1 MYRESIVR
9 LKKWKEDKFRKPLI
23 VRGARQVGK
32 TWLIQEFGRTSYT
45 KTVYVNFEET
55 PALQNIFSTD
65 FDIERIITVLQIHS
79 QTKVTAEDTL
89 IVFDEIQSAER
100 GVTSLKYFCENAP
113 QYHVIAA
120 GSLLG
125 MGLHSQ
131 VSFPVGKVDFL
142 DLRPLSFHE
151 FLLSLNESALV
162 DALKAKNWSVI
173 SIFAGKLKEYLRYF
187 FYVGGMPEVVEAFIQ
202 TRDWQLVR
210 RIQNR
215 ILNSYEGDFSK
226 HAPNETVPR
235 IRMVWQ
241 SIPSQLGKENKK
253 FVYGVLREGARA
265 KDFELA
271 IQWLVDCGL
280 LLKSHRV
287 SKPGIPLAAY
297 QEIFIFKLFLHDVGL
312 LGAMAGLNVRT
323 IIEGDD
329 IFTEFKGALTEQ
341 YVMQQLRLNSERY
354 IGYWTNERS
363 TSEVDF
369 VIQEEGK
376 VIPVEVKS
384 GENLKAKSFRL
395 FCEKYQPIKAIRTSL
410 TDYKEEQW
418 MANVPLYAIG
428 ECSF

>member
-1 MYRESIVR
+1 MYRESIIS
-9 LKKWKEDKFRKPLI
+9 LKRWKEDKFRKPLI

-32 TWLIQEFGRTSYT
+32 TWLLQEFGRTFYN
-45 KTVYVNFEET
+45 KLVYVNFEET
-55 PALQNIFSTD
+55 PALQNIFFND
-65 FDIERIITVLQIHS
+65 FDIERIITVLQIQA
-79 QTKVTAEDTL
+79 QTTITAEDTL
-89 IVFDEIQSAER
+89 IVLDEIQSAER

-142 DLRPLSFHE
+142 DLRPLSFYE
-151 FLLSLNESALV
+151 FLLSLNESELV
-162 DALKAKNWSVI
+162 DALKAKNWSVV
-173 SIFAGKLKEYLRYF
+173 SVFTEKLKEYLRYY
-187 FYVGGMPEVVEAFIQ
+187 FYVGGMPEVVSAFIQ

-241 SIPSQLGKENKK
+241 SIPSQLAKENKK

-265 KDFELA
+265 KDFEMA

-280 LLKSHRV
+280 LLKSHRI

-297 QEIFIFKLFLHDVGL
+297 QEISIFKLFLHDVGL
-312 LGAMAGLNVRT
+312 LGAMAGLDVRT
-323 IIEGDD
+323 IIEGDG

-354 IGYWTNERS
+354 ISYWTNERS

-395 FCEKYQPIKAIRTSL
+395 FCEKYKPSKAIRTSL

-418 MANVPLYAIG
+418 MTNVPLYGIDEG
-428 ECSF
+428 SL

>member
-1 MYRESIVR
+1 MYRESIVS
-9 LKKWKEDKFRKPLI
+9 LMKWKEDKFRKPLI

-32 TWLIQEFGRTSYT
+32 TWLLQEFGRTSYA
-45 KTVYVNFEET
+45 KFIYVNFEET
-55 PALQNIFSTD
+55 PSLRTIFTGD
-65 FDIERIITVLQIHS
+65 FEIERIITVLQIHA
-79 QTKVTAEDTL
+79 QTTITAEDTL
-89 IVFDEIQSAER
+89 IVLDEIQSAER
-100 GVTSLKYFCENAP
+100 GVTSLKYFCEKAP

-125 MGLHSQ
+125 MGLHSH

-142 DLRPLSFHE
+142 DLRPLSFSE
-151 FLLSLNESALV
+151 FLLSQNEKALV
-162 DALKAKNWSVI
+162 EALKTKNWSVV
-173 SIFAGKLKEYLRYF
+173 SIFTEKLKEYLRYY
-187 FYVGGMPEVVEAFIQ
+187 FYVGGMPEVVDAFAQ

-241 SIPSQLGKENKK
+241 SIPSQLAKENKK
-253 FVYGVLREGARA
+253 FVYGVIREGARA

-271 IQWLVDCGL
+271 IQWLTDCGL

-297 QEIFIFKLFLHDVGL
+297 QNISVFKLFLHDVGL

-323 IIEGDD
+323 IIEGDE

-341 YVMQQLRLNSERY
+341 YVMQQLRLDSERY
-354 IGYWTNERS
+354 IGYWTNDRS

-369 VIQEEGK
+369 VIQEEGE
-376 VIPVEVKS
+376 VIPIEVKS

-395 FCEKYQPIKAIRTSL
+395 FCEKYKPSKAIRTSL
-410 TDYKEEQW
+410 SDFKEESW
-418 MANVPLYAIG
+418 MANVPLYAI
-428 ECSF
+428 E

>member
-1 MYRESIVR
+1 MYRESIVS
-9 LKKWKEDKFRKPLI
+9 LKRWKQDKFRKPLI

-32 TWLIQEFGRTSYT
+32 TWLLQEFGRTSYN
-45 KTVYVNFEET
+45 KLVYVNFEET
-55 PALQNIFSTD
+55 PALQNIFSND
-65 FDIERIITVLQIHS
+65 FDIERIITVLQIQS
-79 QTKVTAEDTL
+79 QTTIAAEDTL

-142 DLRPLSFHE
+142 DLRPLSFYE

-162 DALKAKNWSVI
+162 DALKAKNWSVV
-173 SIFAGKLKEYLRYF
+173 SVFTEKLKEYLRYY
-187 FYVGGMPEVVEAFIQ
+187 FYVGGMPEVVSAFIQ
-202 TRDWQLVR
+202 TRDWQLAR

-241 SIPSQLGKENKK
+241 SIPSQLAKENKK

-280 LLKSHRV
+280 LLRSHRV

-297 QEIFIFKLFLHDVGL
+297 QEISVFKLFLHDVGL
-312 LGAMAGLNVRT
+312 LGAMAGLDVRT
-323 IIEGDD
+323 IIEGDE

-395 FCEKYQPIKAIRTSL
+395 FCEKYKPSKAIRTSL
-410 TDYKEEQW
+410 TDYKKEEW
-418 MANVPLYAIG
+418 MINVPLYAIG
-428 ECSF
+428 EGNL

>member
-1 MYRESIVR
+1 
-9 LKKWKEDKFRKPLI
+9 
-23 VRGARQVGK
+23 
-32 TWLIQEFGRTSYT
+32 
-45 KTVYVNFEET
+45 
-55 PALQNIFSTD
+55 
-65 FDIERIITVLQIHS
+65 
-79 QTKVTAEDTL
+79 
-89 IVFDEIQSAER
+89 
-100 GVTSLKYFCENAP
+100 
-113 QYHVIAA
+113 
-120 GSLLG
+120 
-125 MGLHSQ
+125 
-131 VSFPVGKVDFL
+131 
-142 DLRPLSFHE
+142 
-151 FLLSLNESALV
+151 
-162 DALKAKNWSVI
+162 
-173 SIFAGKLKEYLRYF
+173 
-187 FYVGGMPEVVEAFIQ
+187 MPEVVSVFIQ
-202 TRDWQLVR
+202 TRDWQLAR

-226 HAPNETVPR
+226 HAPHETVPR

-241 SIPSQLGKENKK
+241 SIPSQLAKKNKK

-312 LGAMAGLNVRT
+312 LGAMAGLDMRT
-323 IIEGDD
+323 IIEGDE

-341 YVMQQLRLNSERY
+341 YVMQQLCLNSERY

-395 FCEKYQPIKAIRTSL
+395 FCKKYKPSKAIRTSL
-410 TDYKEEQW
+410 TDYKEEEW
-418 MANVPLYAIG
+418 MINVPLYAIG
-428 ECSF
+428 EENL

>member
-1 MYRESIVR
+1 MYRESIIN
-9 LKKWKEDKFRKPLI
+9 LKNWKEDKFRKPLI

-32 TWLIQEFGRTSYT
+32 TWLLKEFGRTSYA
-45 KTVYVNFEET
+45 KLVYVNFEET
-55 PALQNIFSTD
+55 PALQNIFATD
-65 FDIERIITVLQIHS
+65 FDIERIITILQIQA
-79 QTKVTAEDTL
+79 QTTITADDTL

-142 DLRPLSFHE
+142 DLRPLSFYE

-162 DALKAKNWSVI
+162 DALKAKNWGVVSV
-173 SIFAGKLKEYLRYF
+173 FTEKLKEYLRYY
-187 FYVGGMPEVVEAFIQ
+187 FYVGGMPEVVSAFAE

-226 HAPNETVPR
+226 HAPNEIVPR

-241 SIPSQLGKENKK
+241 SIPSQLARENKK

-297 QEIFIFKLFLHDVGL
+297 QEISVFKLFLHDVGL
-312 LGAMAGLNVRT
+312 LGAMAGLDVRT
-323 IIEGDD
+323 IIEGDE

-341 YVMQQLRLNSERY
+341 FVMQQLRLNSERY
-354 IGYWTNERS
+354 IGYWTNDKS

-369 VIQEEGK
+369 VIQEKGK

-384 GENLKAKSFRL
+384 GENLRSKSFRL
-395 FCEKYQPIKAIRTSL
+395 FCEKYKPSKAIRTSL
-410 TDYKEEQW
+410 TDYKEEEW
-418 MANVPLYAIG
+418 MLNVPLYAIG
-428 ECSF
+428 KEGL

>member
-1 MYRESIVR
+1 MYRESIIN
-9 LKKWKEDKFRKPLI
+9 LKNWKEDKFRKPLI

-32 TWLIQEFGRTSYT
+32 TWLLKEFGRTSYA
-45 KTVYVNFEET
+45 KLVYVNFEET
-55 PALQNIFSTD
+55 PALQNIFATD
-65 FDIERIITVLQIHS
+65 FDIERIITILQIQA
-79 QTKVTAEDTL
+79 QTTITADDTL

-142 DLRPLSFHE
+142 DLRPLSFYE

-162 DALKAKNWSVI
+162 DALKAKNWGVI
-173 SIFAGKLKEYLRYF
+173 SVFTEKLKEYLRYY
-187 FYVGGMPEVVEAFIQ
+187 FYVGGMPEVVSAFAE

-241 SIPSQLGKENKK
+241 SIPSQLAKENKK

-297 QEIFIFKLFLHDVGL
+297 QEISVFKLFLHDLGL
-312 LGAMAGLNVRT
+312 LGAMAGLDVRT
-323 IIEGDD
+323 IIDGDE

-354 IGYWTNERS
+354 IGYWTNDKS

-384 GENLKAKSFRL
+384 GENLRSKSFRL
-395 FCEKYQPIKAIRTSL
+395 FCEKYKPSKAIRTSL
-410 TDYKEEQW
+410 TDYKEEEW
-418 MANVPLYAIG
+418 MINVPLYAIG
-428 ECSF
+428 KEGL

>member
-1 MYRESIVR
+1 MYRELIVR
-9 LKKWKEDKFRKPLI
+9 LKNWKEDKFRKPLI
-23 VRGARQVGK
+23 VKGARQVGK
-32 TWLIQEFGRTSYT
+32 TWLLQEFGRTSYA
-45 KTVYVNFEET
+45 KFVYVNFEET
-55 PALQNIFSTD
+55 PALQNIFTSD
-65 FDIERIITVLQIHS
+65 FEIERIITVLQIQS
-79 QTKVTAEDTL
+79 QTTITAEDTL

-100 GVTSLKYFCENAP
+100 GITSLKYFCEKAP

-125 MGLHSQ
+125 MGFHSQ
-131 VSFPVGKVDFL
+131 VSFPVGKVDFM
-142 DLRPLSFHE
+142 DLRPLSFSE
-151 FLLSLNESALV
+151 FLLALNESALV
-162 DALKAKNWSVI
+162 EALNAKDWGVI
-173 SIFAGKLKEYLRYF
+173 SIFADKLKEYLRYY
-187 FYVGGMPEVVEAFIQ
+187 FYVGGMPEVVDAFVQ

-241 SIPSQLGKENKK
+241 SIPSQLAKENKK
-253 FVYGVLREGARA
+253 FIYGVMKEGARA
-265 KDFELA
+265 KEFELA

-297 QEIFIFKLFLHDVGL
+297 QDISVFKLFLHDVGL

-323 IIEGDD
+323 IIEGDE

-341 YVMQQLRLNSERY
+341 YVMQQLRLDSERY

-363 TSEVDF
+363 ISEVDF
-369 VIQEEGK
+369 VIQKEGE
-376 VIPVEVKS
+376 VIPIEVKS
-384 GENLKAKSFRL
+384 GENLKAKSFKL
-395 FCEKYQPIKAIRTSL
+395 FCEKYKPPKAIRTSL
-410 TDYKEEQW
+410 SDYKEESW
-418 MANVPLYAIG
+418 MTNVPLYAIG
-428 ECSF
+428 

>member
-1 MYRESIVR
+1 MYRESIVS
-9 LKKWKEDKFRKPLI
+9 LMKWKEDKFRKPLI

-32 TWLIQEFGRTSYT
+32 TWLLQEFGRTSYA
-45 KTVYVNFEET
+45 KFIYVNFEET
-55 PALQNIFSTD
+55 SSLQNIFTGD
-65 FDIERIITVLQIHS
+65 FDIERIITVLQIHA
-79 QTKVTAEDTL
+79 QTTITAEDTL
-89 IVFDEIQSAER
+89 IVLDEIQSAER
-100 GVTSLKYFCENAP
+100 GITSLKYFCEKAP

-125 MGLHSQ
+125 MGLHSY

-142 DLRPLSFHE
+142 DLRPLSFSE
-151 FLLSLNESALV
+151 FLLSQNEKALV
-162 DALKAKNWSVI
+162 EALKTKNWSVV
-173 SIFAGKLKEYLRYF
+173 SIFTEKLKEYLRYY
-187 FYVGGMPEVVEAFIQ
+187 FYVGGMPEVVDAFAQ

-241 SIPSQLGKENKK
+241 SIPSQLAKENKK
-253 FVYGVLREGARA
+253 FVYGVIREGARA

-271 IQWLVDCGL
+271 IQWLTDCGL
-280 LLKSHRV
+280 LLKSHGV

-297 QEIFIFKLFLHDVGL
+297 QDISLFKLFLHDVGL

-323 IIEGDD
+323 IIEGDE

-341 YVMQQLRLNSERY
+341 YVMQQLRLDSERY

-369 VIQEEGK
+369 VIQEEGE
-376 VIPVEVKS
+376 VIPIEVKS

-395 FCEKYQPIKAIRTSL
+395 FCEKYKPSKAIRTSL
-410 TDYKEEQW
+410 SDYKEESW
-418 MANVPLYAIG
+418 MANVPLYAI
-428 ECSF
+428 E

>member
-1 MYRESIVR
+1 MYRESIAS

-32 TWLIQEFGRTSYT
+32 TWLLQEFGRTSYARF
-45 KTVYVNFEET
+45 VYVNFEET
-55 PALQNIFSTD
+55 PVLQNIFSTD
-65 FDIERIITVLQIHS
+65 FNIERIITVLQIYA
-79 QTKVTAEDTL
+79 QTTITAEDSL
-89 IVFDEIQSAER
+89 IVFDEIQAAER
-100 GVTSLKYFCENAP
+100 GVASLKYFCENAP

-125 MGLHSQ
+125 MGLHNQ

-142 DLRPLSFHE
+142 DLRPLSFFE
-151 FLLSLNESALV
+151 FLLSLNESAV
-162 DALKAKNWSVI
+162 ADALKARNWSVV
-173 SIFAGKLKEYLRYF
+173 SIFTEKLKEYLRYY
-187 FYVGGMPEVVEAFIQ
+187 FYVGGMPEVVSAFAQ
-202 TRDWQLVR
+202 TRDWQLIR

-241 SIPSQLGKENKK
+241 SIPSQLANENKK

-265 KDFELA
+265 RDFELA

-287 SKPGIPLAAY
+287 SKPGIPMAAY
-297 QEIFIFKLFLHDVGL
+297 QEISVFKLFLHDVGL
-312 LGAMAGLNVRT
+312 LGAMAGLNVQT
-323 IIEGDD
+323 IIKGDE

-341 YVMQQLRLNSERY
+341 YVMQQLRLNSGRY

-376 VIPVEVKS
+376 VIPLEVKS

-395 FCEKYQPIKAIRTSL
+395 FCEKYKPSKAIRTSL
-410 TDYKEEQW
+410 TNYKEEEW
-418 MANVPLYAIG
+418 MTNVPLYAIG
-428 ECSF
+428 EENL

>member
-1 MYRESIVR
+1 MYRESIAS

-32 TWLIQEFGRTSYT
+32 TWLLQEFGRTSYA
-45 KTVYVNFEET
+45 KFIYVNFEET
-55 PALQNIFSTD
+55 SSLQTIFTGD
-65 FDIERIITVLQIHS
+65 FDIERILTILQIHA
-79 QTKVTAEDTL
+79 QTTITAEDTL
-89 IVFDEIQSAER
+89 IVLDEIQSAER
-100 GVTSLKYFCENAP
+100 GVTSLKYFCEKAP

-125 MGLHSQ
+125 MGLHSR

-142 DLRPLSFHE
+142 DLRPLSFSE
-151 FLLSLNESALV
+151 FLLSQNEKALV
-162 DALKAKNWSVI
+162 EALKVKNWSVV
-173 SIFAGKLKEYLRYF
+173 SIFTRKLKEYLRYY
-187 FYVGGMPEVVEAFIQ
+187 FYVGGMPEVVNAFAQ

-241 SIPSQLGKENKK
+241 SIPSQLAKENKK
-253 FVYGVLREGARA
+253 FIYGVIREGARA

-271 IQWLVDCGL
+271 IQWLTDCGL

-297 QEIFIFKLFLHDVGL
+297 QDISVFKLFLHDIGL

-323 IIEGDD
+323 IIEGDE

-341 YVMQQLRLNSERY
+341 YVMQQLRLDSERY
-354 IGYWTNERS
+354 IGYWTNDRS

-369 VIQEEGK
+369 VIQEKGE
-376 VIPVEVKS
+376 VIPIEVKS
-384 GENLKAKSFRL
+384 GDNLKAKSFRL
-395 FCEKYQPIKAIRTSL
+395 FCEKYKPLKAVRTSL
-410 TDYKEEQW
+410 SDYKEESW
-418 MANVPLYAIG
+418 MENVPLYAI
-428 ECSF
+428 E

>member
-1 MYRESIVR
+1 MYRDSIVS
-9 LKKWKEDKFRKPLI
+9 LKNWKKDKFRKPLI

-32 TWLIQEFGRTSYT
+32 TWLLQEFGRISYE
-45 KTVYVNFEET
+45 KIVYVNFEET
-55 PALQNIFSTD
+55 PALQNIFSAD
-65 FDIERIITVLQIHS
+65 FDIERIITVLQI
-79 QTKVTAEDTL
+79 QTRTTIIADDTL

-142 DLRPLSFHE
+142 DLRPLSFYE
-151 FLLSLNESALV
+151 FLLSLNEPALV
-162 DALKAKNWSVI
+162 DALKTRNWSVI
-173 SIFAGKLKEYLRYF
+173 FIFTEKLKEYLRYY
-187 FYVGGMPEVVEAFIQ
+187 FYVGGMPEVVSAFVQ

-241 SIPSQLGKENKK
+241 SIPSQLAKENKK

-297 QEIFIFKLFLHDVGL
+297 QEISIFKLFLHDVGL
-312 LGAMAGLNVRT
+312 LGAMAGLDVRT
-323 IIEGDD
+323 IIEGDE

-384 GENLKAKSFRL
+384 GENLRSKSFRL
-395 FCEKYQPIKAIRTSL
+395 FCEKYKPSKAIRTSL

-418 MANVPLYAIG
+418 MTNVPLYAIG
-428 ECSF
+428 EGNL

>member
-1 MYRESIVR
+1 MYRESIVSLNR
-9 LKKWKEDKFRKPLI
+9 WKEDKFRKPLI

-32 TWLIQEFGRTSYT
+32 TWLLQEFGRTSYA
-45 KTVYVNFEET
+45 KFIYVNFEET
-55 PALQNIFSTD
+55 PTLQNIFAND
-65 FDIERIITVLQIHS
+65 FDIERIITVLQIHA
-79 QTKVTAEDTL
+79 QTTITAEDTL
-89 IVFDEIQSAER
+89 IVLDEIQSAER
-100 GVTSLKYFCENAP
+100 GLTSLKYFCEKAP
-113 QYHVIAA
+113 QYHVVAA

-142 DLRPLSFHE
+142 DLRPLSFSE
-151 FLLSLNESALV
+151 FLLSQNEKALV
-162 DALKAKNWSVI
+162 AALKAKNWGVI
-173 SIFAGKLKEYLRYF
+173 SIFTEKLKEYLRYY
-187 FYVGGMPEVVEAFIQ
+187 FYVGGMPEVVDAFAQ

-241 SIPSQLGKENKK
+241 SIPSQLAKENKK
-253 FVYGVLREGARA
+253 FVYGVIREGARA

-271 IQWLVDCGL
+271 IQWLTDCGL

-297 QEIFIFKLFLHDVGL
+297 QDISVFKLFLHDVGL
-312 LGAMAGLNVRT
+312 LGAMTGLNVRT
-323 IIEGDD
+323 IIEGDE

-341 YVMQQLRLNSERY
+341 YVMQQLRLDSERY
-354 IGYWTNERS
+354 IGYWTNDRS
-363 TSEVDF
+363 TAEVDF
-369 VIQEEGK
+369 VIQEEGE
-376 VIPVEVKS
+376 VIPIEVKS

-395 FCEKYQPIKAIRTSL
+395 FCEKYKPSKAIRTSL
-410 TDYKEEQW
+410 SDYKEESW
-418 MANVPLYAIG
+418 MENVPLYAIG
-428 ECSF
+428 

>member
-1 MYRESIVR
+1 MYRESIVS
-9 LKKWKEDKFRKPLI
+9 LKRWKDDKFRKPMI

-32 TWLIQEFGRTSYT
+32 TWLLQEFGRTSYA
-45 KTVYVNFEET
+45 KLIYVNFEET
-55 PALQNIFSTD
+55 PSLQAIFTSD
-65 FDIERIITVLQIHS
+65 FDIERIITVLQIHA
-79 QTKVTAEDTL
+79 QTTITAEDTL
-89 IVFDEIQSAER
+89 IVLDEIQSAER

-120 GSLLG
+120 GSLPG

-142 DLRPLSFHE
+142 DLRPLSFSE
-151 FLLSLNESALV
+151 FLLSQNEKALV
-162 DALKAKNWSVI
+162 EALKTKNWSVV
-173 SIFAGKLKEYLRYF
+173 SIFTEKLKEYLRYY
-187 FYVGGMPEVVEAFIQ
+187 FYVGGMPEVVDAFAQ

-241 SIPSQLGKENKK
+241 SIPSQLTKENKK
-253 FVYGVLREGARA
+253 FVYGVIREGARA

-271 IQWLVDCGL
+271 IQWLTDCGL

-297 QEIFIFKLFLHDVGL
+297 QDISVFKLFLHDVGL

-323 IIEGDD
+323 IIEGDE

-341 YVMQQLRLNSERY
+341 YVMQQLRLDSERY
-354 IGYWTNERS
+354 IGYWTNDRS

-369 VIQEEGK
+369 VIQEEGE
-376 VIPVEVKS
+376 VIPIEVKS

-395 FCEKYQPIKAIRTSL
+395 FCEKYKPSKAIRTSL
-410 TDYKEEQW
+410 SDYKEESW
-418 MANVPLYAIG
+418 MANVPLYAI
-428 ECSF
+428 E

>member
-1 MYRESIVR
+1 MYRESIVS
-9 LKKWKEDKFRKPLI
+9 LMKWKEDKFRKPLI

-32 TWLIQEFGRTSYT
+32 TWLLQEFGRTSYT
-45 KTVYVNFEET
+45 KFIYVNFEET
-55 PALQNIFSTD
+55 SSLQTIFSGD
-65 FDIERIITVLQIHS
+65 FDIERIITVLQIHA
-79 QTKVTAEDTL
+79 QTTITAEDTL
-89 IVFDEIQSAER
+89 IVLDEIQSAER
-100 GVTSLKYFCENAP
+100 GVTSLKYFCEKAS

-125 MGLHSQ
+125 MGLHSH

-142 DLRPLSFHE
+142 DLRPLSFSE
-151 FLLSLNESALV
+151 FLLSQNEKALV
-162 DALKAKNWSVI
+162 EALKTKNWSVV
-173 SIFAGKLKEYLRYF
+173 SIFTEKLKEYLRYY
-187 FYVGGMPEVVEAFIQ
+187 FYVGGMPEVVDAFAQ

-241 SIPSQLGKENKK
+241 SIPSQLAKENKK
-253 FVYGVLREGARA
+253 FVYGVIREGARA

-271 IQWLVDCGL
+271 IQWLTDCGL

-297 QEIFIFKLFLHDVGL
+297 QDISVFKLFLHDVGL

-323 IIEGDD
+323 IIEGDE

-341 YVMQQLRLNSERY
+341 YVMQQLRLDSERY
-354 IGYWTNERS
+354 IGYWTNDRS

-369 VIQEEGK
+369 VIQEEGE
-376 VIPVEVKS
+376 VIPIEVKS

-395 FCEKYQPIKAIRTSL
+395 FCEKYKPSKAIRTSL
-410 TDYKEEQW
+410 SDFKEESW
-418 MANVPLYAIG
+418 MANVLLYAI
-428 ECSF
+428 E

>member
-1 MYRESIVR
+1 LYRESTVSLSR
-9 LKKWKEDKFRKPLI
+9 WKEDKFRKPLI

-32 TWLIQEFGRTSYT
+32 TWLLQEFGRTSYS
-45 KTVYVNFEET
+45 KFVYVNFEET
-55 PALQNIFSTD
+55 PSLQSIFASD
-65 FDIERIITVLQIHS
+65 FDIERIITVLQIYA
-79 QTKVTAEDTL
+79 QTTITAEDTL
-89 IVFDEIQSAER
+89 IIFDEIQSAER
-100 GVTSLKYFCENAP
+100 GLTSLKYFCEKAP

-125 MGLHSQ
+125 MGLHSS

-142 DLRPLSFHE
+142 DLRPLSFSE
-151 FLLSLNESALV
+151 FLLSQNEKALV
-162 DALKAKNWSVI
+162 EALKAKNWSVI
-173 SIFAGKLKEYLRYF
+173 SIFTEKLKEYLRYY
-187 FYVGGMPEVVEAFIQ
+187 FYVGGMPEVVDAFAQ

-215 ILNSYEGDFSK
+215 ILNAYEGDFSK

-235 IRMVWQ
+235 IRMAWQ
-241 SIPSQLGKENKK
+241 SIPSQLAKENKK
-253 FVYGVLREGARA
+253 FVYGVIREGARA

-297 QEIFIFKLFLHDVGL
+297 QDISVFKLFLHDVGL

-323 IIEGDD
+323 IIEGDE

-341 YVMQQLRLNSERY
+341 YVMQQLRLDSERY

-363 TSEVDF
+363 TAEVDF
-369 VIQEEGK
+369 IIQEEGE
-376 VIPVEVKS
+376 VIPIEIKS

-395 FCEKYQPIKAIRTSL
+395 FCEKYKPTKAIRVSL
-410 TDYKEEQW
+410 SDYKEESW
-418 MANVPLYAIG
+418 MENVPLYSI
-428 ECSF
+428 E

>member
-1 MYRESIVR
+1 MYRELIVR
-9 LKKWKEDKFRKPLI
+9 LKNWKEDKFRKPLI
-23 VRGARQVGK
+23 VKGARQVGK
-32 TWLIQEFGRTSYT
+32 TWLLQEFGRTSYA
-45 KTVYVNFEET
+45 KFVYVNFEET
-55 PALQNIFSTD
+55 PALQNIFTSD
-65 FDIERIITVLQIHS
+65 FDIERIITVLQIQS
-79 QTKVTAEDTL
+79 QTTITAEDTL

-100 GVTSLKYFCENAP
+100 GITSLKYFCEKAP

-125 MGLHSQ
+125 MGFHSQ
-131 VSFPVGKVDFL
+131 VSFPVGKVDFM
-142 DLRPLSFHE
+142 DLRPLSFSE
-151 FLLSLNESALV
+151 FLLALNESALV
-162 DALKAKNWSVI
+162 EALNAKDWGVI
-173 SIFAGKLKEYLRYF
+173 SIFADKLKEYLRYY
-187 FYVGGMPEVVEAFIQ
+187 FYVGGMPEVVDAFVQ

-241 SIPSQLGKENKK
+241 SIPSQLAKENKK
-253 FVYGVLREGARA
+253 FIYGMMKEGARA
-265 KDFELA
+265 KEFELA

-297 QEIFIFKLFLHDVGL
+297 QDISVFKLFLHDVGL

-323 IIEGDD
+323 IIEGDE

-341 YVMQQLRLNSERY
+341 YVMQQLRLDSERY

-363 TSEVDF
+363 ISEVDF
-369 VIQEEGK
+369 VIQEEGE
-376 VIPVEVKS
+376 VIPIEVKS
-384 GENLKAKSFRL
+384 GENLKAKSFKL
-395 FCEKYQPIKAIRTSL
+395 FCEKYKPPKAIRTSL
-410 TDYKEEQW
+410 SDYKEESW
-418 MANVPLYAIG
+418 MTNVPLYAIG
-428 ECSF
+428 